1 MILELKQCNDS
12 KKFESTCTD
21 HPRIKHLQP
30 HSVSI
35 FPRILS
41 FHPSTHYSVCHIH
54 IDSVFHSHWLPYFHV
69 LLTHTHSFHQSTSSC
84 QKRPYCTLA
93 YWLVNLSAYLL
104 GHLSA
109 TAVYIP
115 HCSLEFNCRV
125 LNCYHS
131 PSDCIGHVT
140 SLCVQTLLY
149 LLWLLLFSL
158 FICLYCYLSAL
169 CWCWMSVAHWRLVP
183 PTPLSSSC

>member
-12 KKFESTCTD
+12 KIWINLYWSPQNQAPTTAFCLHLST
-21 HPRIKHLQP
+21 HFVIP
-30 HSVSI
+30 SI
-35 FPRILS
+35 
-41 FHPSTHYSVCHIH
+41 HYSVCHSVTAYSIL
-54 IDSVFHSHWLPYFHV
+54 IDSVFHSRWLPYV
-69 LLTHTHSFHQSTSSC
+69 LFLLAHTTAFHQSTSSC
-84 QKRPYCTLA
+84 QKRPYCTLD
-93 YWLVNLSAYLL
+93 YWLVNLPAYLL

-140 SLCVQTLLY
+140 SIADTYLY

-158 FICLYCYLSAL
+158 FVCLYCYLSAFIML
-169 CWCWMSVAHWRLVP
+169 MLNVCCSTGL
-183 PTPLSSSC
+183 